1 MQHRLRNAAVGCH
14 ALLAAL
20 LALEILTP
28 LPTAARLLVAAVVVA
43 PLLATLPGLMR
54 DSRGAQRW
62 LAALLVPYI
71 GGLCVEVVA
80 RAGAAPLLGAAL
92 LAAVAEIA
100 LLLALSR
107 QPRGVRE

>member
-1 MQHRLRNAAVGCH
+1 MPHRVRNAAIGCH
-14 ALLAAL
+14 VLLAAL

-28 LPTAARLLVAAVVVA
+28 APTAVRLLIAVVVAA
-43 PLLATLPGLMR
+43 PLLATLPGVIR
-54 DSRGAQRW
+54 GSRAAERW

-80 RAGAAPLLGAAL
+80 RAGAAPLLAAAL

-107 QPRGVRE
+107 RPRGVRE

>member
-1 MQHRLRNAAVGCH
+1 MQPPVRNAAIGCH
-14 ALLAAL
+14 TLLAAL
-20 LALEILTP
+20 LAAEILTSA
-28 LPTAARLLVAAVVVA
+28 PTAVRLIGAVVVVA
-43 PLLATLPGLMR
+43 PLLATLPGLIR
-54 DSRGAQRW
+54 ASRAAERW

-80 RAGAAPLLGAAL
+80 RAGAAPLLAAAL

-107 QPRGVRE
+107 QPRAARE

>member
-20 LALEILTP
+20 LALELLTP
-28 LPTAARLLVAAVVVA
+28 LPTVAQLLVAAIVVA
-43 PLLATLPGLMR
+43 PLLATLPGLVR
-54 DSRGAQRW
+54 DSRGTQRW

-71 GGLCVEVVA
+71 GGLCVEVIA

-107 QPRGVRE
+107 RPLAARE

>member
-1 MQHRLRNAAVGCH
+1 MPHRLRNAAVGCH

-28 LPTAARLLVAAVVVA
+28 LPTAVHLLVAAAVVA
-43 PLLATLPGLMR
+43 PLLATLPGLIR

-92 LAAVAEIA
+92 LAAVTEIA

-107 QPRGVRE
+107 RPRDARE

>member
-1 MQHRLRNAAVGCH
+1 MQHRVRNAAIGCH

-20 LALEILTP
+20 LAVEILTP
-28 LPTAARLLVAAVVVA
+28 VPTAVLLLGAIVVVA
-43 PLLATLPGLMR
+43 PLLATLPGLIR
-54 DSRGAQRW
+54 DSRATERW

-80 RAGAAPLLGAAL
+80 RAGAAPLLAAAL

-107 QPRGVRE
+107 RPRAARE

>member
-1 MQHRLRNAAVGCH
+1 MHHRLRNAAIGCH
-14 ALLAAL
+14 ASIAAL

-28 LPTAARLLVAAVVVA
+28 ATTAVRLFVTAIVVA
-43 PLLATLPGLMR
+43 PLLATLPGLIR
-54 DSRGAQRW
+54 DRRGAQRW

-100 LLLALSR
+100 LLLVLSR
-107 QPRGVRE
+107 QPRDARE